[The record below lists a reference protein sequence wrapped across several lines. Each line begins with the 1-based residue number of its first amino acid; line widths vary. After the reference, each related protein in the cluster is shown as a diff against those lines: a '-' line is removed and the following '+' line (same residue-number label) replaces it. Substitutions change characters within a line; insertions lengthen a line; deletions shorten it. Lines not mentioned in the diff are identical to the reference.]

1 MIVWLVNEFREY
13 FPPLRV
19 FRYVS
24 FRVIMAMLSALTIS
38 CVLHPWFIR
47 RLQSRQ
53 IGQVVR
59 SDGPESHFSKAG
71 TPTMGGALVIF
82 SMIIPTVFW
91 AELTNPFIWAALTVT
106 VTYAAIGFVDD
117 YLKLRYRNT
126 KGLPGRYK
134 LLLQFLISGGVLY
147 ILSLEGNTLDT
158 KLYLPFVSADRF
170 SLDLPIY
177 VFIPFAMIVVAG
189 TSNAVN
195 LTDGLDGLAIGPTM
209 ISAATYMFLAYCV
222 GAVLSLPFAEVVTAD
237 ANGREVVSYVF
248 DVSSRYDENTQYFT
262 LKLADYLRLPFVEG
276 ASELAIFAAT
286 IIGAGIGFLWFN
298 AFPAQV
304 FMGDVGSLSL
314 GGALGMLAVLT
325 KNELLSVILCGLF
338 VVEALSV
345 IIQTTS
351 FKLTGKR
358 VFRMAPIHHHFEKL
372 GWQEPKIVV
381 RFWIVS
387 IMLALVA
394 LASLKLR

>member
-1 MIVWLVNEFREY
+1 MILWLVQELREY

-24 FRVIMAMLSALTIS
+24 FRVIMAMLTALAIS
-38 CVLHPWFIR
+38 FVLHPWFIR

-59 SDGPESHFSKAG
+59 KDGPESHYSKAG

-82 SMIIPTVFW
+82 SMVIPTVLW
-91 AELTNPFIWAALTVT
+91 AELSNPFVWAALTVT
-106 VTYAAIGFVDD
+106 ITFAAIGFVDD
-117 YLKLRYRNT
+117 YLKLRHRNT
-126 KGLPGRYK
+126 KGLAGRYK
-134 LLLQFLISGGVLY
+134 LLLQFGLSGAVFY
-147 ILSLEGNTLDT
+147 VMSLQPEGLDT
-158 KLYLPFVSADRF
+158 KLYLPFVSAERF
-170 SLDLPIY
+170 SVDLPLF
-177 VFIPFAMIVVAG
+177 VFIAFATVVVAG

-209 ISAATYMFLAYCV
+209 IAAAAYMILAYCV
-222 GAVLSLPFAEVVTAD
+222 GTALQFPITLDTGVTQYMTFNFAE
-237 ANGREVVSYVF
+237 Y
-248 DVSSRYDENTQYFT
+248 
-262 LKLADYLRLPFVEG
+262 LKLPHVPG

-298 AFPAQV
+298 TFPAQV

-351 FKLTGKR
+351 YKLTGKR